1 MKKNKIKTILTASVI
16 TASTVASI
24 ATPVFAKDYIAPTR
38 TLVFSDYLCNKTED
52 GIEHNEDDY
61 FELAFES
68 VNRHTTIQDYLK
80 SHEVDPETIEIKFN
94 GWKENA
100 TDKNCNPIKVKEWTL
115 TSNIGEFK
123 IYDKEDPIAKEE
135 YELDYTEDSAELR
148 QITAKINYL
157 TRQSKSYY
165 NADGTAYVNGAAY
178 TKEEKVENG
187 VKTITIY
194 KNGKYFWTREPNP
207 SLIGLNVFEKD
218 PVLEVKINMDADE
231 TGIENF
237 VHNIYR
243 IALNRT
249 PDQAGYEFWTNSLRS
264 QDWAGRQVLNN
275 LLDTPEFKELNLTAE
290 EFVERMYNV
299 INGRESD
306 SEGFAYWVNR
316 YNEVL
321 QYKID
326 NCTLHEN
333 CGASQDANK
342 HIGDARLEILNYM
355 MNESEFKGRCESMG
369 IRF

>member
-1 MKKNKIKTILTASVI
+1 MKKRKITSMLTAAVI
-16 TASTVASI
+16 AASTVASI
-24 ATPVFAKDYIAPTR
+24 ATPVFASEHIAPTR

-52 GIEHNEDDY
+52 GVEHNENDY

-68 VNRHTTIQDYLK
+68 VNGHTTIQEYLK
-80 SHEVDPETIEIKFN
+80 SQHVDPESIKITFD
-94 GWKENA
+94 GWQKGA
-100 TDKNCNPIKVKEWTL
+100 TDKQCNPITAKEWTV
-115 TSNIGEFK
+115 TTNIGTFK
-123 IYDKEDPIAKEE
+123 MYDKEDVITPEV

-148 QITAKINYL
+148 QIVSKINQYKMEV
-157 TRQSKSYY
+157 KSY
-165 NADGTAYVNGAAY
+165 DGIDAAAY
-178 TKEEKVENG
+178 TMEEIVENG
-187 VKTITIY
+187 VKTITVY
-194 KNGKYFWTREPNP
+194 KNGKYFWSKAPNTN
-207 SLIGLNVFEKD
+207 LTGLNIFEKD
-218 PVLEVKINMDADE
+218 PVLVVKMNMDADK

-243 IALNRT
+243 VALNRT

-275 LLDTPEFKELNLTAE
+275 LLDTPEFRGLNLTAE
-290 EFVERMYNV
+290 EFVKRMYNV
-299 INGRESD
+299 VNDREPD
-306 SEGFAYWVNR
+306 AEGFAYWVNR

-333 CGASQDANK
+333 CGAPQDASK